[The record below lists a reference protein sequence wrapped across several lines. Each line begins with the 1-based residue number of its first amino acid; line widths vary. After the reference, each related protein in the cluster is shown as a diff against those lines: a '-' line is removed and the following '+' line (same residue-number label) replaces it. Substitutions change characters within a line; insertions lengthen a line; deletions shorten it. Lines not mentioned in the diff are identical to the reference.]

1 MDKQA
6 MIDQMGVNDVATMY
20 SEKLIQNEHGDF
32 IELKNRTPSS
42 VAEAEYRYKELL
54 KKDTRDR
61 QSEVGYF
68 DFQSDSP
75 SRNDHFMYQNYY
87 NETIGYLKLHIN

>member
-1 MDKQA
+1 MTPWQSYLMDKQA
-6 MIDQMGVNDVATMY
+6 MIDQMGVNDVATMF

-42 VAEAEYRYKELL
+42 VAEAEFKYKELL
-54 KKDTRDR
+54 KKDARDR

-68 DFQSDSP
+68 DFHSDSP
-75 SRNDHFMYQNYY
+75 TRGD
-87 NETIGYLKLHIN
+87 